1 MPRDLEPQQLSSAM
15 AKDQKRKQKIKG
27 QRRNDTQINC
37 GDCFSVISKKCRP
50 ALRRWL
56 RRSNHVFRDRR
67 LSNFESEH
75 QKLAMDPRCAPQRV
89 FLTHP
94 SDEIAQL
101 TIDLWPPCPPSGF
114 PAPESLEAGAMP
126 PQDRLRL
133 HHLRQIQQI
142 GPDPR
147 DPHQQR
153 PVTAVQPQTR
163 RRPPQSD
170 IELMTEKQ
178 ILGFQPASRLEHVG
192 DEHSEPMQNHKHRSE

>member
-114 PAPESLEAGAMP
+114 QRQKAWKPARCHRRIVSGFTTCDKSSRLGQIRVIHTNNARSLP
-126 PQDRLRL
+126 CS
-133 HHLRQIQQI
+133 
-142 GPDPR
+142 
-147 DPHQQR
+147 
-153 PVTAVQPQTR
+153 R
-163 RRPPQSD
+163 RRGGARR
-170 IELMTEKQ
+170 KA
-178 ILGFQPASRLEHVG
+178 ILS
-192 DEHSEPMQNHKHRSE
+192 

>member
-1 MPRDLEPQQLSSAM
+1 DA
-15 AKDQKRKQKIKG
+15 
-27 QRRNDTQINC
+27 QINC
-37 GDCFSVISKKCRP
+37 GDCFSVISKKCPP

-101 TIDLWPPCPPSGF
+101 TIDLWPPCLPSGF
-114 PAPESLEAGAMP
+114 PAPQGLEPAAIP

-133 HHLRQIQQI
+133 PPLQKTQQM

-147 DPHQQR
+147 DPHQH
-153 PVTAVQPQTR
+153 PPAPAGQPQR
-163 RRPPQSD
+163 GRPPPQGD
-170 IELMTEKQ
+170 IELMTEK
-178 ILGFQPASRLEHVG
+178 
-192 DEHSEPMQNHKHRSE
+192 